1 MDDRINVP
9 KLSGI
14 AVAAAG
20 TLGACFLRPH
30 AYGPKPGMAGAPMQ
44 RRHGADE
51 KGQDDVNKPG
61 LRGRNATPEESAE
74 PAARVRNFD
83 TITRNV
89 ENLPDGIRTVTRSSD
104 PRVMEA
110 VHEMMMTRG

>member
-9 KLSGI
+9 KLGGI
-14 AVAAAG
+14 AVAAVG

-51 KGQDDVNKPG
+51 KGHDDVNKPG

-83 TITRNV
+83 SITRKVGN
-89 ENLPDGIRTVTRSSD
+89 PSDGVRTVTRSSD